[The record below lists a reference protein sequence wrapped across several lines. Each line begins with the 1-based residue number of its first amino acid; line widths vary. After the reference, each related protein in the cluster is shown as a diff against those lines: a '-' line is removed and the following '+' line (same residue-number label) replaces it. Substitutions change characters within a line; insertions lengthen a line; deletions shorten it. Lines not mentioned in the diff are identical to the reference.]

1 MAMIDRV
8 SHRLKLRD
16 LRLLQAVV
24 QWKSMAKAATHLN
37 LTQPAV
43 SKAIGELEHTLGV
56 KLLDRN
62 REGIEPTAH
71 GLVLLK
77 RGVVMFDELRQGIS
91 EIEYLSDPTAGA
103 VRLAAAV
110 TIAAGIL
117 PIITD
122 RMSRQYPRI
131 SLHAKEVPVG
141 ALQFHARQYPD
152 LRERAVD
159 LVLAPIVGDDTAA
172 DLDVEPLFGDP
183 LLVATGSQNRW
194 VGRRGTSLQDL
205 FNEPWCLPPADSVA
219 GHRCIEA
226 FRLGGLDIPPQTI
239 TTISAHLQIGLL
251 ATQRFFTMFPG
262 SLMRFSAKRFSIKA
276 LPLNL
281 AVKPMPVGILTL
293 KGRTVSPA
301 AQLFIQTAREVAK
314 PLANARGGVRSS
326 GDVPS

>member
-91 EIEYLSDPTAGA
+91 EIEYLSVPTAGA

-141 ALQFHARQYPD
+141 ALQFHARPYPD

-172 DLDVEPLFGDP
+172 DLDVEPLFEIRFSSQRVARTVGSAVAARRFKTSSTNRGACHRRIQ
-183 LLVATGSQNRW
+183 LLVIVAL
-194 VGRRGTSLQDL
+194 RRFVWGD
-205 FNEPWCLPPADSVA
+205 W
-219 GHRCIEA
+219 I
-226 FRLGGLDIPPQTI
+226 FRP
-239 TTISAHLQIGLL
+239 
-251 ATQRFFTMFPG
+251 R
-262 SLMRFSAKRFSIKA
+262 R
-276 LPLNL
+276 
-281 AVKPMPVGILTL
+281 
-293 KGRTVSPA
+293 
-301 AQLFIQTAREVAK
+301 
-314 PLANARGGVRSS
+314 
-326 GDVPS
+326 